1 MALVGE
7 ATGTVLPARGRA
19 APRQDAEG
27 GPWPWLAPLLL
38 FIALF
43 YLYPLVEVIRLSFTN
58 AGAATQ
64 SYEYSLA
71 SYGAI
76 LTSPDVRSML
86 VVTAIFVAFSVAGQ
100 LLVGLAVAALLIEGE
115 RLRLPGATF
124 VRSVVLV
131 GWVLPGVVIG
141 IIWKLLLDE
150 TGSGILAST
159 AAALGIRNVTFL
171 SAAGPALFW
180 VTLAN
185 IWRGTAFSM
194 LMQYAGMKTIPR
206 ELYEAARI
214 DGAGYWQQFRF
225 ITLPSLRRVV
235 MINLILITLSTL
247 NTFDMIM
254 PLTGGGPGR
263 ATEVIALYIYSAVF
277 VEFSLGRAAA
287 TAVLLMLIAIALML
301 VYFRFVVFDE
311 TAEDNP

>member
-1 MALVGE
+1 MALAGE
-7 ATGTVLPARGRA
+7 ATGALASRRGRA
-19 APRQDAEG
+19 AQKHDAEG
-27 GPWPWLAPLLL
+27 GPWVWLAPLIL

-43 YLYPLVEVIRLSFTN
+43 YLYPLIEVVRLSFTN

-64 SYEYSLA
+64 GYQYSTA
-71 SYGAI
+71 SYAAI
-76 LTSPDVRSML
+76 LTSPDVKTML
-86 VVTAIFVAFSVAGQ
+86 AVTAIFVGFSVAGQ

-150 TGSGILAST
+150 TGSGILAAT
-159 AAALGIRNVTFL
+159 ATALGVRNVTFL

-180 VTLAN
+180 VTVAN

-206 ELYEAARI
+206 DLYEAARI

-225 ITLPSLRRVV
+225 ITLPGLRRVV
-235 MINLILITLSTL
+235 MINLVLITLSTL

-277 VEFSLGRAAA
+277 IEFSLGRAAA

-311 TAEDNP
+311 ATGDET